1 MVNIFII
8 IVLRDLR
15 LILRSSGD
23 IVAASMFFVITVVL
37 FPLGIGPEPALLGR
51 VAAGVIWGAA
61 LLATLLALEKVFAQ
75 DYEDGSLDLLLM
87 SPLPLEATVLAKAAA
102 HWLVTGLPLILL
114 SPLMAGMLGLEPR
127 AWPVLIASLAL
138 GTPCLS
144 LIGTVG
150 SALTLGSRRSGALV
164 ALITLPLFIPVMIF
178 GAAAVEAGATDLSAR
193 PHLLLL
199 AGCLAAAIPLGPIG
213 AAAALRQVKA

>member
-1 MVNIFII
+1 MRIFME

-15 LILRSSGD
+15 LMLRSSGD
-23 IVAASMFFVITVVL
+23 IVAASMFFVIAVVL
-37 FPLGIGPEPALLGR
+37 FPLGVGPEPVLLGR
-51 VAAGVIWGAA
+51 VAAGVIWSAA
-61 LLATLLALEKVFAQ
+61 LLASLLALERVFTQ

-87 SPLPLEATVLAKAAA
+87 SPMPLEATVLAKVLA

-114 SPLMAGMLGLEPR
+114 SPLMAGMLGLAPHS
-127 AWPVLIASLAL
+127 WPVLVTSLTL

-144 LIGTVG
+144 LIGAVG
-150 SALTLGSRRSGALV
+150 STLTLGSRRGGALLAV
-164 ALITLPLFIPVMIF
+164 LTLPLFIPVMIF
-178 GAAAVEAGATDLSAR
+178 GAAAVEAGATDLPAR

-199 AGCLAAAIPLGPIG
+199 AGCLVAAVPLASLG